1 MDIKTLALRAGL
13 TPISVSEAAK
23 ILKNKGGVFDIR
35 MKLKKGEA
43 DYGYCEKMD
52 NGKFKYVIFKELL
65 KGGEE

>member
-35 MKLKKGEA
+35 MKLQKNEV
-43 DYGYCEKMD
+43 DWGYAEKQP
-52 NGKFKYVIFKELL
+52 NGKYKYYIYKELIE
-65 KGGEE
+65 GVTG